1 MSTRGLY
8 LIPERRARAD
18 QLNYSVHLAAQLAG
32 VMAHVNCHDMRRG
45 FFRDVAHLPK
55 TTFAGATSIGVAQA
69 GGHTY
74 KAMSSGLTGQYT
86 GGISED
92 LHAARV
98 SAPKRAND
106 ARAVPVDPERASKKR
121 KNNSPQEVDQQCEA
135 MGLDKNIRNN
145 RQRASRALVA
155 SNREAWKQDEMTTD
169 DVLQG
174 PDGELQ
180 ALDALSF

>member
-1 MSTRGLY
+1 MSTRGLC
-8 LIPERRARAD
+8 LRPEWRARAD
-18 QLNYSVHLAAQLAG
+18 QLNSSVRLAAQLAG

-55 TTFAGATSIGVAQA
+55 PTFAGATSIGVAQA

-106 ARAVPVDPERASKKR
+106 ARAVPVDPERAYKKR
-121 KNNSPQEVDQQCEA
+121 KNNSPHDVDQQCEA
-135 MGLDKNIRNN
+135 MGLDKNIRIN
-145 RQRASRALVA
+145 RQRASKALRA
-155 SNREAWKQDEMTTD
+155 SNREAWRQGEMTT
-169 DVLQG
+169 
-174 PDGELQ
+174 DGELQ